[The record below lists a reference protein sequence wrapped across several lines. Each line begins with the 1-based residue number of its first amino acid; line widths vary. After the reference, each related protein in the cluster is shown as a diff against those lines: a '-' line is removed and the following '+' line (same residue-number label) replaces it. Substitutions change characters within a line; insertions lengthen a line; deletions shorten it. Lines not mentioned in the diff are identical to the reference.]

1 MSNVDIEIYMT
12 NLVKFFDKNPE
23 QLKIL
28 IGDNDSN
35 IFFQKIR
42 KIVETNEKDEKELA
56 PTRKQM
62 IEIILEVQKNATVK
76 KLDRLQKIARDNH
89 TAQASRHYFW
99 DTHA

>member
-28 IGDNDSN
+28 IGDNDIN

-76 KLDRLQKIARDNH
+76 KLDKIVGTFMDHHMGKISLN
-89 TAQASRHYFW
+89 
-99 DTHA
+99 

>member
-62 IEIILEVQKNATVK
+62 IEIILEITKGPDKKNIEKNVT
-76 KLDRLQKIARDNH
+76 LFMDHHMGKISLN
-89 TAQASRHYFW
+89 
-99 DTHA
+99 

>member
-76 KLDRLQKIARDNH
+76 KLDKIV
-89 TAQASRHYFW
+89 YFI
-99 DTHA
+99 HFY

>member
-76 KLDRLQKIARDNH
+76 KLDK
-89 TAQASRHYFW
+89 
-99 DTHA
+99 

>member
-62 IEIILEVQKNATVK
+62 IEIFLEIKKGPDKKNIEKNVT
-76 KLDRLQKIARDNH
+76 LFMDHHMGKISLN
-89 TAQASRHYFW
+89 
-99 DTHA
+99 

>member
-62 IEIILEVQKNATVK
+62 IEIILEIKKGPDKKNIEK
-76 KLDRLQKIARDNH
+76 KLTLFMDHHMGKISLN
-89 TAQASRHYFW
+89 
-99 DTHA
+99 

>member
-1 MSNVDIEIYMT
+1 MSNVDIEIYMA
-12 NLVKFFDKNPE
+12 NLVKFFDNNPE

-35 IFFQKIR
+35 IFFKKIR

-62 IEIILEVQKNATVK
+62 IEIILEIKKGPDKKNIEK
-76 KLDRLQKIARDNH
+76 KRH
-89 TAQASRHYFW
+89 TFYGPSYG
-99 DTHA
+99 

>member
-56 PTRKQM
+56 PTRKQL
-62 IEIILEVQKNATVK
+62 IETILKIKKAPAKKNIEKNVT
-76 KLDRLQKIARDNH
+76 LFMDHHMGKISLN
-89 TAQASRHYFW
+89 
-99 DTHA
+99 

>member
-62 IEIILEVQKNATVK
+62 IEIILEIK
-76 KLDRLQKIARDNH
+76 KGPDKKI
-89 TAQASRHYFW
+89 
-99 DTHA
+99 

>member
-1 MSNVDIEIYMT
+1 MSNVDIEIYMA
-12 NLVKFFDKNPE
+12 NLVKFFDNNPE

-35 IFFQKIR
+35 IFFKKIR

-62 IEIILEVQKNATVK
+62 IEIILEIKKGPDKKNIEKNVT
-76 KLDRLQKIARDNH
+76 LFMDHHMGKISLN
-89 TAQASRHYFW
+89 
-99 DTHA
+99 